1 MIISPFVFSRT
12 LVVSSVSFIGLLKQ
26 GQGQSSICQYFV
38 FSSQMFD
45 HLNLQ
50 WNNNKGHHKK
60 AKPRWI
66 IWIVEKW
73 TFGQGYCIIKI
84 QKWELTRMVSLAI
97 HLFLSPS
104 IEIKV
109 DCFFSLSLTKSPLH
123 NQVIWMRNYC
133 EENYNLLTC
142 LAKAKFTTW
151 KFTHNIHYLEN
162 LQTAFLEILSDLN
175 TKQVTNSFHIVNSEQ
190 EFLVTWWSGH
200 HLFSDETAECQTNDS
215 PWVSGW
221 RGCGPR
227 ARVWRGPAAA
237 AAAARRYA
245 PARCPRSRRPEQR
258 ENICDFYEK

>member
-38 FSSQMFD
+38 LSSQMFD

-50 WNNNKGHHKK
+50 WNNNKGYHKK

-109 DCFFSLSLTKSPLH
+109 DCFLSLSFTKSPLH
-123 NQVIWMRNYC
+123 NQVIWTRNYC
-133 EENYNLLTC
+133 DGIYNLHDSQNKMYTTC
-142 LAKAKFTTW
+142 KLQIYA
-151 KFTHNIHYLEN
+151 HYY
-162 LQTAFLEILSDLN
+162 Q
-175 TKQVTNSFHIVNSEQ
+175 
-190 EFLVTWWSGH
+190 
-200 HLFSDETAECQTNDS
+200 
-215 PWVSGW
+215 
-221 RGCGPR
+221 
-227 ARVWRGPAAA
+227 
-237 AAAARRYA
+237 
-245 PARCPRSRRPEQR
+245 
-258 ENICDFYEK
+258 